1 MRTRGLMALVATA
14 AIAVAACSSSSGS
27 AAPSLPTS
35 VGNGEG
41 ALTVLAWPGYAENG
55 STDPS
60 VQLGQAVRGFD
71 RLQDHGPDVRHVR

>member
-1 MRTRGLMALVATA
+1 MRIRGLTVLVATA

-41 ALTVLAWPGYAENG
+41 ALTVTLRPSDGGEEMSVEVDEVLLAARELL
-55 STDPS
+55 SAQTRQRS
-60 VQLGQAVRGFD
+60 E
-71 RLQDHGPDVRHVR
+71 